1 MYWQKRGSNRVLPKS
16 FFWLFATRAR
26 ARALARAWARAW
38 AGATATARA
47 L

>member
-16 FFWLFATRAR
+16 FFYLVATR
-26 ARALARAWARAW
+26 ARALARAWA
-38 AGATATARA
+38 TATARA

>member
-16 FFWLFATRAR
+16 FFWLVADR
-26 ARALARAWARAW
+26 ARALARAWAWAW
-38 AGATATARA
+38 ATATARA

>member
-16 FFWLFATRAR
+16 FFWLVATR
-26 ARALARAWARAW
+26 ARALARAWAWAW
-38 AGATATARA
+38 TTATARA

>member
-26 ARALARAWARAW
+26 ALARAWAWAW
-38 AGATATARA
+38 AWTTATARA

>member
-16 FFWLFATRAR
+16 FFWLVADR
-26 ARALARAWARAW
+26 ARALARAWAWAW
-38 AGATATARA
+38 TTATARA

>member
-16 FFWLFATRAR
+16 FFWLVSTRAR
-26 ARALARAWARAW
+26 AIARAIARAWAWAW
-38 AGATATARA
+38 ATARA